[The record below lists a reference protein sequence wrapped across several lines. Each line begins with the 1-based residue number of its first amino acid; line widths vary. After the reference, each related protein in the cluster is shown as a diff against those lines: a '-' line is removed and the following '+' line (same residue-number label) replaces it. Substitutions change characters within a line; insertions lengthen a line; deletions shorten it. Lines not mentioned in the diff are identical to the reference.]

1 MRTKLGQLIQE
12 YSSCDMIHEFAGT
25 HTFKQ
30 AVMCRYTNKFGN
42 EVYCKHQWCVR
53 RSALQVMYNNL
64 SSKRD
69 KIANAKDFEDLYK
82 IVEGESV
89 QYIGDLTKYDI
100 ALRIGYLQSPQILP
114 QKFVYLHAGP
124 AKAANALRRQGLLGK
139 LEHTMELSTFEFLDE
154 LKTLDRKEHSIPE
167 FATHAMIVEDFLCVK
182 HTEIERL

>member
-1 MRTKLGQLIQE
+1 MEAKLSKLIQE
-12 YSSCDMIHEFAGT
+12 YSTCDMIQEFAGT
-25 HTFKQ
+25 HTFEQ
-30 AVMCRYTNKFGN
+30 AVMCRYTNKFGS
-42 EVYCKHQWCVR
+42 EVYCKHQWCIR
-53 RSALQVMYNNL
+53 RSALQEIYNKL
-64 SSKRD
+64 SGQRD
-69 KIANAKDFEDLYK
+69 RIAKVKDFEELYK
-82 IVEGESV
+82 IVDCESV